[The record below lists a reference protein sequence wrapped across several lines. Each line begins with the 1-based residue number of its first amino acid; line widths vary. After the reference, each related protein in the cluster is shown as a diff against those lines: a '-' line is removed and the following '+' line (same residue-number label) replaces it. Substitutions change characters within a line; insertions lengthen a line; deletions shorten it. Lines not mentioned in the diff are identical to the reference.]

1 MKPMSGKEG
10 HVNKTQTKHHFPRLT
25 LFFIAMVFYMNGLH
39 PAFATKVISILYY
52 AYSELKPSE
61 LKELF
66 QLHMGAGA
74 ERLCASCYHHH
85 CLPVWS
91 GQECDHLRRQWM
103 IPRVLMTS

>member
-1 MKPMSGKEG
+1 
-10 HVNKTQTKHHFPRLT
+10 
-25 LFFIAMVFYMNGLH
+25 MVFYMNGLH

-91 GQECDHLRRQWM
+91 MAKNVTILQTAMDDSKGSDFLVANAGCKSH
-103 IPRVLMTS
+103 VY